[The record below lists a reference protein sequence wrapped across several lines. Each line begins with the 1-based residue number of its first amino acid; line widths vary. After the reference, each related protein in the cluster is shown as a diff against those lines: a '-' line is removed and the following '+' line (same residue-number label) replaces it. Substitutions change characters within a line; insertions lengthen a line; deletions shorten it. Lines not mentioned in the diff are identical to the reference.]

1 MAGMKKK
8 LIPLCLIA
16 AMACVFALAGCG
28 NSDSDG
34 LTGGVAATVNGT
46 EIAEDDVTE
55 YIQTIRE
62 SNSLTE
68 DADWAEYLNSIGYT
82 PETLRDA
89 VIDYFVTQKLE
100 EQAAADE
107 GVEISD
113 SDIDES
119 LDSMRSNYDSD
130 EAWQE
135 ALSSAG
141 YTEDSYRESIRQSML
156 EEKLEEAVVSEDD
169 AKADDETVL
178 SYVQAYAPSLDGMK
192 RSSHI
197 LFASDDEDTAKQV
210 LEQINAGADFAELAK
225 EYSTDTGSAENGGD
239 VGWDKL
245 NSFVTA
251 YSDALDELDE
261 GETSDLVT
269 SDYGIHI
276 IRCTDVWNAPDTIS
290 SLDDVPEELV
300 ETIRTQIADPAAK
313 QSAFN
318 SYIEDLRDKADIQKS
333 DMPSGVAYNVNMDD
347 YISSNSS
354 DVAESDDA
362 TDATD
367 ESAEDSSADDSESS
381 DSAAAEDA
389 TDESDAAESDAAESS
404 SASE

>member
-1 MAGMKKK
+1 M
-8 LIPLCLIA
+8 
-16 AMACVFALAGCG
+16 
-28 NSDSDG
+28 
-34 LTGGVAATVNGT
+34 
-46 EIAEDDVTE
+46 
-55 YIQTIRE
+55 
-62 SNSLTE
+62 
-68 DADWAEYLNSIGYT
+68 
-82 PETLRDA
+82 
-89 VIDYFVTQKLE
+89 
-100 EQAAADE
+100 
-107 GVEISD
+107 
-113 SDIDES
+113 
-119 LDSMRSNYDSD
+119 
-130 EAWQE
+130 
-135 ALSSAG
+135 
-141 YTEDSYRESIRQSML
+141 
-156 EEKLEEAVVSEDD
+156 
-169 AKADDETVL
+169 
-178 SYVQAYAPSLDGMK
+178 
-192 RSSHI
+192 
-197 LFASDDEDTAKQV
+197 
-210 LEQINAGADFAELAK
+210 
-225 EYSTDTGSAENGGD
+225 
-239 VGWDKL
+239 
-245 NSFVTA
+245 
-251 YSDALDELDE
+251 
-261 GETSDLVT
+261 T

-347 YISSNSS
+347 YISSSSS